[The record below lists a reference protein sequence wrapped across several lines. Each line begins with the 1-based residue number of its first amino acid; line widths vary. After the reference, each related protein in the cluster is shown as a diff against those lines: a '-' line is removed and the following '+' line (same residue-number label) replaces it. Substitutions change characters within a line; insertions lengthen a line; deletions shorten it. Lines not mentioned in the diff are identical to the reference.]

1 MHQKSTMSSGC
12 FVAIR
17 IFVCLLLYW
26 VNKISTRANIQMV
39 NRGDAPCT
47 SNSCKNLIAKCL
59 QLLGISLALI
69 WYHTCRAK
77 GIVSSEYFS
86 EGCLSRTPTVYL
98 AILVQ
103 LMLISWKLHNLLS
116 VCQLAS
122 TADDWHQL
130 YMYKKGKPIRM
141 MALLPTSQNLFMHIL
156 QAIML

>member
-1 MHQKSTMSSGC
+1 MSSGC
-12 FVAIR
+12 FVAIQ

-39 NRGDAPCT
+39 NREDAPCT
-47 SNSCKNLIAKCL
+47 SNLHARTSLPSAFSCWASHWLWYDIIL
-59 QLLGISLALI
+59 VEQRELSALN
-69 WYHTCRAK
+69 TFLKVVCP
-77 GIVSSEYFS
+77 G
-86 EGCLSRTPTVYL
+86 LPTVYL

-130 YMYKKGKPIRM
+130 YMYKRGKPIRM
-141 MALLPTSQNLFMHIL
+141 MALLPTSQNLCMHIL